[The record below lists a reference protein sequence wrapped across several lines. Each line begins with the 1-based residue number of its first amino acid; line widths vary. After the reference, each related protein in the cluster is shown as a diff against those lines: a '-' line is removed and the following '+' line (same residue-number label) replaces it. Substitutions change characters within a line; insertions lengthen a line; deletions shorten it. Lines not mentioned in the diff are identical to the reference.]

1 MYQELTM
8 RQFWQYSPALLSLL
22 TILSLQT
29 GSSLAAP
36 VARLDNWRFD
46 PETVRLEINLSAN
59 TTPQYFYLAE
69 PPRLVVDLP
78 NTQLGQVPTIQ
89 NYLGAIYR
97 IRVAQL
103 NDSVTRIVL
112 DLAGENLVNPNQV
125 QLQPV
130 SPQNPTRWVLRPTIN
145 SYTPPT
151 QWGNFQ
157 SPPQLAPSNSFQ
169 LPSTLP
175 LTNSSPV
182 QPFVTVPPLTRSNPP
197 QLPSSVLPPGIST
210 QRNSNLNNIN
220 SERIPSFSV
229 PTIPHYQPDVS
240 DIKVIE
246 FGQPLPRTK

>member
-29 GSSLAAP
+29 GTSLAAP

-46 PETVRLEINLSAN
+46 PETIRLEINLSAN
-59 TTPQYFYLAE
+59 ATPQYFYLAE

-78 NTQLGQVPTIQ
+78 NTKLGQVPTIQ

-130 SPQNPTRWVLRPTIN
+130 SPQKPTRWVLRPTIN

-157 SPPQLAPSNSFQ
+157 SPPQLAPNNYFQ

-182 QPFVTVPPLTRSNPP
+182 QPFVTVPSLNRGNSP
-197 QLPSSVLPPGIST
+197 QLPSSVLPPGIPT
-210 QRNSNLNNIN
+210 QRNSNFNNIN

-229 PTIPHYQPDVS
+229 PTIPHYQPNVS